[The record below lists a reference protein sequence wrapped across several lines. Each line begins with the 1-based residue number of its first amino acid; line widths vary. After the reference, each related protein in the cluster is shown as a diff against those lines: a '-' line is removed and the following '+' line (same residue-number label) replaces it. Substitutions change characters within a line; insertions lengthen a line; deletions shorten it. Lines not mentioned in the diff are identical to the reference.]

1 MEEIF
6 TWAKSNSKEE
16 IDSFEELFRLYYP
29 RLIRYAGFF
38 IKNSEEAEDLVQDV
52 FFQLWKNRKKINQEK
67 SISAFIFT
75 QLKNKCLNSI
85 KRKIVEEKYKD
96 FQGNIESQKLHH
108 LSMDGET
115 DFVSMKEQLSIQLD
129 NIISKMPE
137 KCGLVFKLR
146 WIEGKKIRQ
155 IAEELE
161 ISTTMVDKHIAKGLQ
176 IARQKMSPDLFLL
189 FCITTD

>member
-6 TWAKSNSKEE
+6 TWAKGNSKEE
-16 IDSFEELFRLYYP
+16 IDSFEKLFRLYYP

-85 KRKIVEEKYKD
+85 KRKIVEDRYKD
-96 FQGNIESQKLHH
+96 FQGNIKSQKLYH

-129 NIISKMPE
+129 NIIS
-137 KCGLVFKLR
+137 
-146 WIEGKKIRQ
+146 I
-155 IAEELE
+155 
-161 ISTTMVDKHIAKGLQ
+161 ISIVN
-176 IARQKMSPDLFLL
+176 
-189 FCITTD
+189 